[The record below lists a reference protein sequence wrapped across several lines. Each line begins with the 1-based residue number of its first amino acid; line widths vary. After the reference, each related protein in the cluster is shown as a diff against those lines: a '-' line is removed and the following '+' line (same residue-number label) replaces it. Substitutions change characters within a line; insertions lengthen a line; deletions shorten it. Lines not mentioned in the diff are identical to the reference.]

1 MKNNPSYREYKK
13 DQARKAA
20 RLAKQEKAKRRR
32 VMAGVLCCVTL
43 MIGFFL
49 LIKKDEVGI
58 RTYIVLPGDTAYAI
72 SEQAQIEVQ
81 ADFNFKNVEVSWL
94 DVEYLDQLERLS
106 PGDVFS
112 FHIEQSLFDKLLNQA
127 TLGVEF
133 IRQP

>member
-20 RLAKQEKAKRRR
+20 RLAKQKKARIRRA
-32 VMAGVLCCVTL
+32 VAGVLCFTA
-43 MIGFFL
+43 L
-49 LIKKDEVGI
+49 LISVFAFMKKDEVGI
-58 RTYIVLPGDTAYAI
+58 RTHIVLPGDTAYAI
-72 SEQAQIEVQ
+72 SEQAKIEVQ
-81 ADFNFKNVEVSWL
+81 ANFNFKNVEVSWL
-94 DVEYLDQLERLS
+94 DVEYLDQLEQIK
-106 PGDVFS
+106 PGDIFS